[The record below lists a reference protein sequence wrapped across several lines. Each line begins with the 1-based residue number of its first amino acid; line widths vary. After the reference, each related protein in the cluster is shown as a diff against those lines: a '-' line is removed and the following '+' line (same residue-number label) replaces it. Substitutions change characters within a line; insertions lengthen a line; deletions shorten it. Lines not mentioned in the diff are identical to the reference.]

1 MIDTIDQIIDTVFS
15 LYEIYGNTDHDG
27 GSVSQLE
34 HMAQTAQLAMR
45 DGWDNEVVLA
55 AFFHDIG
62 HLCMLRDGDHAT
74 EDCDYEQTGADY
86 LREKGFPEKIAKLVE
101 DHANAKRYLLYRYP
115 QYYPDQNHQ
124 NNSTLFSDDTMNE
137 MEAFLFEN
145 DPLFEI
151 SIALCQWD
159 ELAKEADMPVMII
172 DILKRKAKKVLTA
185 NRSTFALYE

>member
-1 MIDTIDQIIDTVFS
+1 MNAIDQIIDDVFS
-15 LYEIYGNTDHDG
+15 LYELYGDTAYHG
-27 GSVSQLE
+27 EPVSWRE
-34 HMAQTAQLAMR
+34 HMSQAAQLAMR
-45 DGWDNEVVLA
+45 DGWDNEVILA

-62 HLCMLRDGDHAT
+62 HLCMLQHGDDPV
-74 EDCDYEQTGADY
+74 EDHGCEQIGADY

-115 QYYPDQNHQ
+115 QYYPDHNHQ
-124 NNSTLFSDDTMNE
+124 NHTMPWFSDGRMNE

-159 ELAKEADMPVMII
+159 ELAKETNIPVMTIGM
-172 DILKRKAKKVLTA
+172 LKRKAKKVLLA
-185 NRSTFALYE
+185 NRRTFTMYE

>member
-1 MIDTIDQIIDTVFS
+1 MDAIDQIIDDVFS
-15 LYEIYGNTDHDG
+15 LYELYGDTAYHG
-27 GSVSQLE
+27 EPVSRRE
-34 HMAQTAQLAMR
+34 HMSQAAQLAMR
-45 DGWDNEVVLA
+45 DGWDNEVILA

-62 HLCMLRDGDHAT
+62 HLCMLQDGDDPI
-74 EDCDYEQTGADY
+74 EDHGCEQIGADY

-115 QYYPDQNHQ
+115 QYYPDHNHQ
-124 NNSTLFSDDTMNE
+124 NHTMPWFSDDRMNE

-159 ELAKEADMPVMII
+159 ELAKETNIPVMTI
-172 DILKRKAKKVLTA
+172 DVLKRKAKKVLLA
-185 NRSTFALYE
+185 NRRTLTMYE